1 MKKYNLLKQG
11 KKVSAA
17 VLSASLVLTAAVP
30 GTTAYAAE
38 MEVSDTAEE
47 LDEGSE
53 AVELQEEDGFADD
66 SIQIEE
72 DDSDAGTEEPEEEPE
87 VEVQEDIIDE
97 EEPDDEVA
105 EAEALFSD
113 GNEGNDVEA
122 FSASPQEVPEDA
134 TEIQTKSNTS
144 APYVISKGGNYTL
157 SGNLYQQ
164 IQFKDGAG
172 TADNPIKI
180 YVTGDV
186 TYINTTV
193 DGAPIFSIYGD
204 IYLEI
209 IGVGENAVTINDQ
222 EATNFIIFQQ
232 SDKEVNLKAENL
244 IFNGS
249 GKAPNQVNIARH
261 KGKKTISF
269 TDMTFQNFNSETGGF
284 AVSLL
289 SEGGLLNA
297 SLTRCTFKDN
307 SGISGGGLSVK
318 GNEKNRAIVNLTDCV
333 FDTNTNNESGYAEG
347 NGAGSVNVREYVD
360 FSMTG
365 GSVKNGAITGTME
378 NNLAT
383 AGGIAVAANA
393 TCLLDNV
400 EISGNGGYGVY
411 NAGTLILKG
420 NTTIGNNTLGN
431 LYLSK
436 DQKLNIAEGW
446 NGTAGVTVANRPTE
460 NNPIQI
466 TTAGSHQS
474 GKILSD
480 DSSLGIG
487 NTDGSLYL
495 YAHQHDW
502 SYNANEAVI
511 TASCKSTNPNT
522 CNYYS
527 EGLKATL
534 NVEESVPYSGQAYTG
549 ATVTDNIT
557 PVTGAAPGAIT
568 YYLNDGTT
576 PTNDSNSGAADNGAA
591 PVNAGMYTAKVTIG
605 GATASADFEITKAAI
620 SPVLTF
626 GNLTYGQKENL
637 PTPAVSNPGGGTVT
651 YAYKVKG
658 AEDRTYTEGSVDDL
672 YKLPAGEYTL
682 RANVSETTNYE
693 AGSASCDFSIAKA
706 SKAAPKVSFNPETIK
721 RQHNGQLTN
730 VTSAMEYRKEGETQ
744 YRSIDGDTVTNLE
757 PGTYY
762 VRYKEDSNYEVSAD
776 VEVTIGVGR
785 SLVLTLPEKDE
796 QIGYTITV
804 TEGDLTWNGYAKL
817 HLTLADGY
825 SKTNEFAV
833 LVNGQKVSL
842 DKDGFYTI
850 NGMQA
855 DTTVEVSGVV
865 DITAPTGT
873 IKAGTNT
880 WDSFVNDA
888 GFNTYA
894 NTKQDVTIAAEDH
907 GSGMQGI
914 FYYLSD
920 KMMTKGEVEALN
932 DKDWNKYKGT
942 FSLNQDGRYIVYAKM
957 TDKAGN
963 VEYLSSDGMILDATP
978 ATITGVTSNGVYTGS
993 TAFTVTDQY
1002 LDKVLVDGREV
1013 TPDENG
1019 SVTLVPKSGT
1029 YRIEATDKAG
1039 NVATIDNVTV
1049 NWQEVNA
1056 PTVNSKIYTGETLTA
1071 DISNTA
1077 EYEIVEN
1084 KGGINVGGYNVVLK
1098 LADTVNYKWQNEQA
1112 GQAQTTIRF
1121 EITKA
1126 DPKVTAP
1133 TAIRPAYNGAE
1144 QTLVNKGTIIGGTLE
1159 YSLDGTNW
1167 AEKLPSAKNAGNY
1180 TVYYRVK
1187 EDPNFN
1193 AANGGEVSA
1202 VIEKKTVTVVPKD
1215 ASKVYGEADPKLT
1228 YEAKD
1233 VAAGETLAGIT
1244 VKRASGEDAAEYEIT
1259 ASAEETANP
1268 NYRITFKS
1276 GTFTIVK
1283 AAAIGVLTKEPE
1295 VKNNVTYNG
1304 SDQQLV
1310 TAGEATN
1317 GTLMYQVNGGEW
1329 TDKIPTAKNA
1339 GTYKV
1344 SYKIKG
1350 DGNHE
1355 DSVVKDLTVTVTPKV
1370 VTVTANNAK
1379 KSFGKADPKLTY
1391 KVSGLVGN
1399 DKLSDIVISRKA
1411 GEKAGSY
1418 AITVSQKQG
1427 ANPNYTITF
1436 KNAVFTITQGNQSGL
1451 SGDAI
1456 SKLKLP
1462 TFLARGTG
1470 ANKKVNLKWM
1480 KYSGATGY
1488 EVYWSYC
1495 DGNRSCRKLATVTNG
1510 KLTATHKKLKNNR
1523 EYKYFVAAYKMVD
1536 GKKVY
1541 IAKSNGF
1548 HVAMKQANTT
1558 NAKSVSV
1565 KKKNVVLRKGKTF
1578 QIKASVKLENK
1589 KKKLLSHTAK
1599 FRYYVVDSKVATVSK
1614 RGKIKAVGKGTT
1626 YVYVLA
1632 NNGAFKTVK
1641 VTVK

>member
-17 VLSASLVLTAAVP
+17 VLSVSLVLTAAVP

-38 MEVSDTAEE
+38 VEVSDTAEE

-72 DDSDAGTEEPEEEPE
+72 DDSDAGTEEPE
-87 VEVQEDIIDE
+87 VEVQEAITDE
-97 EEPDDEVA
+97 EEPDDE

-122 FSASPQEVPEDA
+122 FSALSPEVPEGA
-134 TEIQTKSNTS
+134 TEIKTNSNKCDYS
-144 APYVISKGGNYTL
+144 YYISQGGNYTL
-157 SGNLYQQ
+157 SGALYQQ
-164 IQFKDGAG
+164 IVIANGTG
-172 TADNPIKI
+172 TAETPVKI

-186 TYINTTV
+186 TYENTKSE
-193 DGAPIFSIYGD
+193 APPIFSIHGD
-204 IYLEI
+204 TYLEI
-209 IGVGENAVTINDQ
+209 IGVGEHAVTINNQ
-222 EATNFIIFQQ
+222 KKTNIIVFQQ
-232 SDKEVNLKAENL
+232 SDKAVNLKAENL

-249 GKAPNQVNIARH
+249 GKDGEDPNQVSIVRNR
-261 KGKKTISF
+261 GTKTISF
-269 TDMTFQNFNSETGGF
+269 TDMTFQNFNSKSSSGF

-318 GNEKNRAIVNLTDCV
+318 GNERNRAIVNLTDCV
-333 FDTNTNNESGYAEG
+333 FDTNTNNGSDYAEG

-365 GSVKNGAITGTME
+365 GSVKNGAVTGTME

-393 TCLLDNV
+393 TCSLDNV

-411 NAGTLILKG
+411 NAGTLTLKG
-420 NTTIGNNTLGN
+420 NTTIGNNKLGN

-502 SYNANEAVI
+502 SYNASEAVI

-522 CNYYS
+522 CNYHS

-534 NVEESVPYSGQAYTG
+534 NAVDSVQYSGQAYAG

-557 PVTGAAPGAIT
+557 SVTGAAPGTIT

-576 PTNDSNSGAADNGAA
+576 PTNDSNSGAAGDGAA
-591 PVNAGMYTAKVTIG
+591 PVNVGMYTAKVTIG
-605 GATASADFEITKAAI
+605 GATASVNFEITKAAI

-637 PTPAVSNPGGGTVT
+637 PTPTVSNLGGGTVT

-658 AEDRTYTEGSVDDL
+658 ADDRTYTEGSVDDL

-682 RANVSETTNYE
+682 RANVSETTNYK

-706 SKAAPKVSFNPETIK
+706 SKAAPEVSYISETIK
-721 RQHNGQLTN
+721 GQHNGQITN
-730 VTSAMEYRKEGETQ
+730 VTSTMEYRKDGETQ

-757 PGTYY
+757 PGTYF

-776 VEVTIGVGR
+776 KEVTIAEGR
-785 SLVLTLPEKDE
+785 NLTLRLPKEDE

-804 TEGDLTWNGYAKL
+804 TESNLNWNGSAKL
-817 HLTLADGY
+817 HLRLADGY

-833 LVNGQKVSL
+833 LVNGQKVNL
-842 DKDGFYTI
+842 DKADSYTI
-850 NGMQA
+850 NEMQA
-855 DTTVEVSGVV
+855 DTTVEVSGVA

-873 IKAGTNT
+873 IKAGKNT
-880 WDSFVNDA
+880 WDSFVNDVR
-888 GFNTYA
+888 FNTYT
-894 NTKQDVTIAAEDH
+894 NTKQHVTIAAEDQ

-920 KMMTKGEVEALN
+920 KVMTKGDVEALTGN
-932 DKDWNKYKGT
+932 DWREYKDT
-942 FSLNQDGRYIVYAKM
+942 FSLDQDGRYIVYAKM

-978 ATITGVTSNGVYTGS
+978 AQIDNVESNGVYTGS

-1002 LDKVLVDGREV
+1002 LDKVLVDDREV

-1029 YRIEATDKAG
+1029 YRIEAKDKAG

-1071 DISNTA
+1071 DISKTA
-1077 EYEIVEN
+1077 EYEIVKN
-1084 KGGINVGGYNVVLK
+1084 TGGINVGGYDVVLK
-1098 LADTVNYKWQNEQA
+1098 LTDTVNYKWKNEQA
-1112 GQAQTTIRF
+1112 GKAQTMIRF

-1126 DPKVTAP
+1126 DPKVSAP

-1167 AEKLPSAKNAGNY
+1167 AEKLPSAKNAGTY

-1193 AANGGEVSA
+1193 AVNGGEVFA

-1215 ASKVYGEADPKLT
+1215 AYKVYGDADPELT
-1228 YEAKD
+1228 YEAQD

-1244 VKRASGEDAAEYEIT
+1244 VKRTSGEDAAEYEIT

-1268 NYRITFKS
+1268 NYRITFES
-1276 GTFTIVK
+1276 GTFTIAK
-1283 AAAIGVLTKEPE
+1283 AAAVGVLTKEPE
-1295 VKNNVTYNG
+1295 VKTNVTYNG

-1355 DSVVKDLTVTVTPKV
+1355 DSVVKDLAVTVAPKA
-1370 VTVTANNAK
+1370 VTVTADNAK
-1379 KSFGKADPKLTY
+1379 KSSGKADPKLTY

-1399 DKLSDIVISRKA
+1399 DKLSDVMISRKA

-1436 KNAVFTITQGNQSGL
+1436 KNAVFTITQGDQSGL
-1451 SGDAI
+1451 SGNAV

-1462 TFLARGTG
+1462 IFLARGTG

-1510 KLTATHKKLKNNR
+1510 KLAATHKKLKNNR

>member
-1 MKKYNLLKQG
+1 M
-11 KKVSAA
+11 
-17 VLSASLVLTAAVP
+17 
-30 GTTAYAAE
+30 
-38 MEVSDTAEE
+38 
-47 LDEGSE
+47 
-53 AVELQEEDGFADD
+53 
-66 SIQIEE
+66 
-72 DDSDAGTEEPEEEPE
+72 
-87 VEVQEDIIDE
+87 
-97 EEPDDEVA
+97 
-105 EAEALFSD
+105 
-113 GNEGNDVEA
+113 
-122 FSASPQEVPEDA
+122 
-134 TEIQTKSNTS
+134 
-144 APYVISKGGNYTL
+144 
-157 SGNLYQQ
+157 
-164 IQFKDGAG
+164 
-172 TADNPIKI
+172 
-180 YVTGDV
+180 
-186 TYINTTV
+186 
-193 DGAPIFSIYGD
+193 
-204 IYLEI
+204 
-209 IGVGENAVTINDQ
+209 
-222 EATNFIIFQQ
+222 
-232 SDKEVNLKAENL
+232 
-244 IFNGS
+244 
-249 GKAPNQVNIARH
+249 
-261 KGKKTISF
+261 
-269 TDMTFQNFNSETGGF
+269 
-284 AVSLL
+284 
-289 SEGGLLNA
+289 
-297 SLTRCTFKDN
+297 
-307 SGISGGGLSVK
+307 
-318 GNEKNRAIVNLTDCV
+318 
-333 FDTNTNNESGYAEG
+333 
-347 NGAGSVNVREYVD
+347 
-360 FSMTG
+360 
-365 GSVKNGAITGTME
+365 
-378 NNLAT
+378 
-383 AGGIAVAANA
+383 
-393 TCLLDNV
+393 
-400 EISGNGGYGVY
+400 
-411 NAGTLILKG
+411 
-420 NTTIGNNTLGN
+420 
-431 LYLSK
+431 
-436 DQKLNIAEGW
+436 
-446 NGTAGVTVANRPTE
+446 
-460 NNPIQI
+460 
-466 TTAGSHQS
+466 
-474 GKILSD
+474 
-480 DSSLGIG
+480 
-487 NTDGSLYL
+487 
-495 YAHQHDW
+495 
-502 SYNANEAVI
+502 I

-522 CNYYS
+522 CDYHS

-534 NVEESVPYSGQAYTG
+534 NTVESVPYSGQAYAG
-549 ATVTDNIT
+549 AAVTDNIT
-557 PVTGAAPGAIT
+557 PVTGAAQGVIT
-568 YYLNDGTT
+568 YYLKDGTT
-576 PTNDSNSGAADNGAA
+576 LTNDRNSGAAGDGAA

-605 GATASADFEITKAAI
+605 GATASTDFEITKAAI

-637 PTPAVSNPGGGTVT
+637 PTPTVSNPGGGTVT

-658 AEDRTYTEGSVDDL
+658 ADDRTYTEGSVDDL

-693 AGSASCDFSIAKA
+693 AGSASCDFSITKA
-706 SKAAPKVSFNPETIK
+706 SKAAPEVSYISETIK
-721 RQHNGQLTN
+721 GQHNGQITN
-730 VTSAMEYRKEGETQ
+730 VTSAMEYRKDRETQ

-757 PGTYY
+757 PGTYF
-762 VRYKEDSNYEVSAD
+762 VRYKEDSNYAVSAD
-776 VEVTIGVGR
+776 KEVTIAEGR
-785 SLVLTLPEKDE
+785 NLTLRLPKKDE

-804 TEGDLTWNGYAKL
+804 TESNLNWNGSAKL
-817 HLTLADGY
+817 RLTLADGY

-833 LVNGQKVSL
+833 LVNGKKVNL

-855 DTTVEVSGVV
+855 DTTVEVSGVA

-880 WDSFVNDA
+880 WDSFVNNA

-907 GSGMQGI
+907 GSGMQRI

-920 KMMTKGEVEALN
+920 KVMTKEEVKALN
-932 DKDWNKYKGT
+932 DKDWREYKGT

-963 VEYLSSDGMILDATP
+963 VEYLSSDGMILDATL

-1029 YRIEATDKAG
+1029 YKIEATDKAG

-1049 NWQEVNA
+1049 NWQEVNV

-1084 KGGINVGGYNVVLK
+1084 KGGINVGSYDVVLK
-1098 LADTVNYKWQNEQA
+1098 LADIVNYKWQNEQA

-1144 QTLVNKGTIIGGTLE
+1144 QILVNKGTIIGGTLE

-1167 AEKLPSAKNAGNY
+1167 AEKLPSAKNAGTY

-1202 VIEKKTVTVVPKD
+1202 VIEKKAVTVVPKD
-1215 ASKVYGEADPKLT
+1215 ASKVYGEADPELT

-1233 VAAGETLAGIT
+1233 VAAGETLTGIT

-1259 ASAEETANP
+1259 ASVEENANP
-1268 NYRITFKS
+1268 NYRITFKA
-1276 GTFTIVK
+1276 GTFTITK
-1283 AAAIGVLTKEPE
+1283 AASVGVLTKEPE

-1304 SDQQLV
+1304 SDQQLI

-1317 GTLMYQVNGGEW
+1317 GTLIYQVNGGEW

-1355 DSVVKDLTVTVTPKV
+1355 DSVVKDLTVTVAPKA
-1370 VTVTANNAK
+1370 VTVTADNAK
-1379 KSFGKADPKLTY
+1379 KSSGKADPKLTY

-1418 AITVSQKQG
+1418 AITVSQKKG

-1436 KNAVFTITQGNQSGL
+1436 KNAVFTITQENQSGL